1 MDRYSGLTLKYNKAV
16 YSGVTIMHSWEK
28 KTIMW
33 SIFVYSFLVNINL
46 IDINLDTKNAG
57 EDCAKSKQF

>member
-1 MDRYSGLTLKYNKAV
+1 
-16 YSGVTIMHSWEK
+16 
-28 KTIMW
+28 MW